1 MQKTFISRIPLLL
14 ATFLIACTSPD
25 NQRLEQALQLAGDNR
40 GELEKV
46 LDHYADTPEKLAAA
60 RFLIMNMPGHTGV
73 DSSGVEN
80 IRPVYGKHVAIS
92 EKHLWQRSSEW
103 YKEIDSLWKNERFR
117 VQSRLTPSRQDVRT
131 VRAEQLIR
139 EIDRSF
145 KAWKEN
151 AYTQNDS
158 FEDFCRY
165 VLPYRFAEG
174 TYFDQARDTFYQRHA
189 SIFKDNTMD
198 FRKVTDSL
206 HRMYSDLMHNNWAAA
221 SMPIYNAASF
231 EQVKRGSCD
240 DKAWYNCLMMS
251 ALGMGVAIDFVPEWG
266 NRAGGHSWNSLVV
279 GGETY
284 PFEPFW
290 DDDRWKYKRIY
301 NNECF
306 DLLWGKFRLPKVY
319 RRTFEHHF
327 SGPLGNDAVSRE
339 DIPPLFKNPFME
351 DVSSQ
356 YFQTT
361 DVKITITEHIPENTR
376 YCYLCVFGAK
386 EWQPVQWGKIE
397 WNKKVTF
404 KGMGRDIVYLPM
416 FYQNGVLTPAASAF
430 ILTKDGNCE
439 KLECKEEK
447 MPVTVRNYT
456 AYLYPEEIAEAKE
469 TLVGAYLTGCND
481 LNTLAVDTLYMMTD
495 SMDTWENEIN
505 LPVSQK
511 YRYIQLISPKDS
523 LALCEI
529 SFYEQNKEDKPIQGV
544 KVSADITPLG
554 NGEELNMVTDSRS
567 ATGFRGR
574 FNNPEDGKNTL
585 WFDLGAP
592 KSISRISYIPYTKN
606 YLPKDIDIELWYWNN
621 QWVKGGSLKG
631 DYNFMT
637 FENIPQG
644 TIYRVKVKG
653 TNDRI
658 FAYKNGIIRWY

>member
-1 MQKTFISRIPLLL
+1 MKLIFRIDILLV
-14 ATFLIACTSPD
+14 FLLMACTSPD
-25 NQRLEQALQLAGDNR
+25 DKRLGQVLLFAGDNR
-40 GELEKV
+40 NEQEKV
-46 LDHYADTPEKLAAA
+46 LDHYKNDPEKLAAA
-60 RFLIMNMPGHTGV
+60 RFLIMNMPGH
-73 DSSGVEN
+73 SGVNKSDIEKLQ
-80 IRPVYGKHVAIS
+80 PTYSKYVTIS
-92 EKHLWQRSSEW
+92 EKYDWKFSSKW
-103 YKEIDSLWKNERFR
+103 KKEINTLWNKEKNITNF
-117 VQSRLTPSRQDVRT
+117 LPSNKKQDIQIIK
-131 VRAEQLIR
+131 ADWLIN
-139 EIDRSF
+139 EIDHAF
-145 KAWKEN
+145 KAWQEN
-151 AYTQNDS
+151 IYTQNDS
-158 FEDFCRY
+158 FEDFCKY
-165 VLPYRFAEG
+165 ILPYRFAEKI
-174 TYFDQARDTFYQRHA
+174 YLDDSRHVFYKRHA
-189 SIFKDNTMD
+189 HIFNNPEKD
-198 FRKVTDSL
+198 FREVTDSL
-206 HRMYSDLMHNNWAAA
+206 HQIYKELKHFDWTAA
-221 SMPIYNAASF
+221 SMPIYNAATF
-231 EQVKRGSCD
+231 EQIKRGSCD

-266 NRAGGHSWNSLVV
+266 NRSGGHSWNSLIV
-279 GGETY
+279 GGESY

-290 DDDRWKYKRIY
+290 DDDRWKYKKIY

-306 DLLWGKFRLPKVY
+306 DWKWGKFRLPKVY
-319 RRTFEHHF
+319 RHTFEHYF
-327 SGPLGNDAVSRE
+327 SGPLGNEAVARE
-339 DIPPLFKNPFME
+339 DIPSLFKNPFMK

-361 DVKITITEHIPENTR
+361 DVKITITEPIPENTR

-404 KGMGRDIVYLPM
+404 KEMGRDIVYLPM
-416 FYQNGVLTPAASAF
+416 FYQHGVLTPAASAF
-430 ILTKDGNCE
+430 ILNQDGNCE
-439 KLECKEEK
+439 ELECKEEK

-456 AYLYPEEIAEAKE
+456 AYLYPYEIAEAKE

-481 LNTLAVDTLYMMTD
+481 LNALAADTLYVMTD

-554 NGEELNMVTDSRS
+554 DGEELNMVTDSRS

-606 YLPKDIDIELWYWNN
+606 YLPKDIDIELWYWDN

-637 FENIPQG
+637 FENIPEG

>member
-1 MQKTFISRIPLLL
+1 MKFILGINTIL
-14 ATFLIACTSPD
+14 AIFLVACTSLD
-25 NQRLEQALQLAGDNR
+25 NKRLEQVLLLAGDNR
-40 GELEKV
+40 SELEKV
-46 LDHYADTPEKLAAA
+46 LAHYADDPEKLAAA
-60 RFLIMNMPGHTGV
+60 RFLIMNMPGH
-73 DSSGVEN
+73 SGVNKSDIEKLQP
-80 IRPVYGKHVAIS
+80 IYSKYVTIS
-92 EKHLWQRSSEW
+92 EKYDWKFSSKWKREINTLWNKEKNIINLLPSNKKPDIQIIKTDW
-103 YKEIDSLWKNERFR
+103 LIKEIDH
-117 VQSRLTPSRQDVRT
+117 
-131 VRAEQLIR
+131 A
-139 EIDRSF
+139 F
-145 KAWKEN
+145 KVWQEN
-151 AYTQNDS
+151 VYTQNDS
-158 FEDFCRY
+158 FEDFCKY
-165 VLPYRFAEG
+165 ILPYRFAERI
-174 TYFDQARDTFYQRHA
+174 YLDDSRYVFYKRHA
-189 SIFKDNTMD
+189 HIFNNPEKD
-198 FRKVTDSL
+198 FREVTDSL
-206 HRMYSDLMHNNWAAA
+206 HQIYKELKHFDWAAA
-221 SMPIYNAASF
+221 SMPIYNAATF
-231 EQVKRGSCD
+231 EQIKRGSCD

-266 NRAGGHSWNSLVV
+266 NRSGGHSWNSLIV
-279 GGETY
+279 GGESY

-290 DDDRWKYKRIY
+290 DDDRWKYKKIY

-306 DLLWGKFRLPKVY
+306 DLKWGKFRLPKVY
-319 RRTFEHHF
+319 RHTFEHYF
-327 SGPLGNDAVSRE
+327 SGPLGNEAVARE
-339 DIPPLFKNPFME
+339 DIPSLFKNPFMK
-351 DVSSQ
+351 DVSSE

-361 DVKITITEHIPENTR
+361 DVKITITEPIPENTR

-404 KGMGRDIVYLPM
+404 KEMGRDIVYLPM
-416 FYQNGVLTPAASAF
+416 FYQHGVLTPAASAF
-430 ILTKDGNCE
+430 ILNQDGNCE
-439 KLECKEEK
+439 ELECKEEK

-481 LNTLAVDTLYMMTD
+481 LNALAADTLYMMTD

-574 FNNPEDGKNTL
+574 FNNPEDEKNTL